1 MNDIIIYLLK
11 VSGGL
16 AIIFLP
22 YYFLFRND
30 PNLVIKR
37 FYLLSGVIAAWIFPF
52 ITFRKIPVTLDLT
65 PTVFIDLDTPVAQAV
80 QLESTGVT
88 SGLSINWLQVLLLI
102 YLAGLIFMFLKNLFV
117 IFKWNLTW
125 RRTRNEEGV
134 AFIKK
139 DQVFSLFTRI
149 FVPGSMKDQDNLD
162 NILLHEKAHIH
173 QLHFIDLMLMEF
185 TLLLTWFNPF
195 SWLISRMIKENHE
208 HLADREVLSAGVNP
222 ARYRAQL
229 MNHTLGV
236 NVFRLGTQFNH
247 SLTLKRFK
255 MMKKPKN
262 SPLGIIKIALLI
274 PAVLLTLGLTVGMTP
289 QQKTVKGKVIFADT
303 GKPATGASIV
313 IHHSTVGTVVDKD
326 GTFMLNVDGDPELV
340 VSFVGYQ
347 TLVVNASDIGNKPL
361 KLVIEEVE
369 LDLESVPMEVTEN
382 ASGAIT
388 LKLKDGSEADP
399 VFVVDGKKFEG
410 GVEDL
415 DPNLLES
422 ISVIKDPNDPL
433 VKKYNAKDGLILI
446 TTKDGKKE
454 KDVFDVVDDMPT
466 FNGGDPA
473 PEFRKFIAQ
482 NLQYPKSAAKNGV
495 SGRVIIQFTVSESG
509 QVVDAVVVRR
519 VDPALDKEALRVVN
533 SSPKWTP
540 GKQEGKPVNVRFT
553 FPFNFVLQDPVDDG
567 KEKSEPFTFERMEG
581 SDVEPVYVVD
591 GEVVDT
597 IESIDSENI
606 ESMEVLKGDYESPL
620 IEKYNATGGLIIIT
634 TKGEALLHSPK
645 ESKELGEEHASNE
658 TNEEVFFIVEDMPKF
673 PGGLPALKSYVYSK
687 LEYPESAKNKGIEG
701 KVKVRFLINEKGKVE
716 KSEVLQS
723 SYEGFDPPALK
734 VINEMPDWTPGMQR
748 GKAVKVWYV
757 MSINFSD
764 KKK

>member
-16 AIIFLP
+16 AIIFVP

-65 PTVFIDLDTPVAQAV
+65 PTVFIDLDTPAAQTV
-80 QLESTGVT
+80 QLESVGVT

-102 YLAGLIFMFLKNLFV
+102 YLSGLIFMFLKNLFV

-313 IHHSTVGTVVDKD
+313 IHHGTVGTVVDRD

-347 TLVVNASDIGNKPL
+347 TLVVKASDIGNKPL

-369 LDLESVPMEVTEN
+369 LDLESAPMEVTKN

-399 VFVVDGKKFEG
+399 VIVVDGKKFEG

-415 DPNLLES
+415 DPNLIES
-422 ISVIKDPNDPL
+422 INVIKDPNDPL
-433 VKKYNAKDGLILI
+433 VKKYNAKDGLFVI
-446 TTKDGKKE
+446 TTKDGNKE
-454 KDVFDVVDDMPT
+454 KDVFWVVDEMPT

-473 PEFRKFIAQ
+473 PEFRQYIAK
-482 NLQYPKSAAKNGV
+482 NLKYPESAAKNGV
-495 SGRVIIQFTVSESG
+495 SGRVIIQFTVNETG
-509 QVVDAVVVRR
+509 KVVNEVVVRG
-519 VDPALDKEALRVVN
+519 VDPALDKEAIRVVN

-540 GKQEGKPVNVRFT
+540 GKQEGKPVNVLFT
-553 FPFNFVLQDPVDDG
+553 FPFNFVLQDPIKDNT
-567 KEKSEPFTFERMEG
+567 EKSGTLSIRPTDG
-581 SDVEPVYVVD
+581 SDAEPVYILDGKQVD
-591 GEVVDT
+591 KIEELDSEL
-597 IESIDSENI
+597 IESVSVFKDPDSEI
-606 ESMEVLKGDYESPL
+606 VK
-620 IEKYNATGGLIIIT
+620 KYNAKNGVVVIT
-634 TKGEALLHSPK
+634 TKEGKLLHTPK
-645 ESKELGEEHASNE
+645 ESMAMGNE
-658 TNEEVFFIVEDMPKF
+658 TVGNETIEEVFFIVEDMPKF
-673 PGGLPALKSYVYSK
+673 PGGLPALKTYIYSK
-687 LEYPESAKNKGIEG
+687 LEYPENSKNKGIEG
-701 KVKVRFLINEKGKVE
+701 EAVVRFLVTEKGKVE
-716 KSEVLQS
+716 NSEVLRS
-723 SYEGFDPPALK
+723 SNQEFEAPALK
-734 VINEMPDWTPGMQR
+734 VVKEMPDWTPGMQR

-757 MSINFSD
+757 MSIKFTND
-764 KKK
+764 KK